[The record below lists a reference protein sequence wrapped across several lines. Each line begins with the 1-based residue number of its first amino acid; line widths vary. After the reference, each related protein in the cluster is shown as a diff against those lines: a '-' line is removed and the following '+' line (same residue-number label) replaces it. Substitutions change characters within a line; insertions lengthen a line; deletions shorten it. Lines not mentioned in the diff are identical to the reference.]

1 MRRSLHHLRK
11 EYQHYEVSFYVPNPT
26 FKGLMRFRQSL
37 LFSSSLKKTKGGML
51 RQGASITAFLLLLLL
66 FLPLLSSPVL
76 TFSRG
81 DVRDTSRG
89 QNIGVLSWPP

>member
-26 FKGLMRFRQSL
+26 FKGLMRFRQSR
-37 LFSSSLKKTKGGML
+37 LFSSSLKKTKGGNAPV
-51 RQGASITAFLLLLLL
+51 GYVNNCFLLLL
-66 FLPLLSSPVL
+66 FLPLLSSPFL
-76 TFSRG
+76 IFSRE

-89 QNIGVLSWPP
+89 QNIGVLS

>member
-37 LFSSSLKKTKGGML
+37 LFSSSLKKTKGGNAPA
-51 RQGASITAFLLLLLL
+51 GCVTAFLLLLLL
-66 FLPLLSSPVL
+66 PLLSFPFL
-76 TFSRG
+76 IFSRE